1 MSHCWRWSG
10 FRGERWRRWSHRVCQ
25 AGEADPL
32 ALLADQWLKTV
43 QMLDDAGFVHGDL
56 AADNVMVRPDGSIA
70 LVDLDNACW
79 PTAPSQELTAA
90 PEAAYSHPGGQ
101 ARDWARRDRFP
112 ALVIWA
118 SLRILTRHPHLRQQF
133 GERPDRPGSALLWS
147 SNDLL
152 HPAGSPLF
160 AALDGL
166 GDATLR
172 PLLEIVRR
180 AIRFSPDE
188 TPPLSEISE
197 RLETLGF
204 PKLAST
210 PGKLVRRISAPAEP
224 TAAVATPVAPAVETP
239 IEQTPAAISM
249 GDALAPKAPAADRPE
264 PARPDRKRSELLL
277 RELESALASRDA
289 RSVLQAWDGVRQLR

>member
-1 MSHCWRWSG
+1 M
-10 FRGERWRRWSHRVCQ
+10 
-25 AGEADPL
+25 
-32 ALLADQWLKTV
+32 
-43 QMLDDAGFVHGDL
+43 
-56 AADNVMVRPDGSIA
+56 
-70 LVDLDNACW
+70 
-79 PTAPSQELTAA
+79 
-90 PEAAYSHPGGQ
+90 
-101 ARDWARRDRFP
+101 RRDRFP

-147 SNDLL
+147 SDDLL

-160 AALDGL
+160 ATLDGL

-210 PGKLVRRISAPAEP
+210 PGKLVRRISAPAERRRR
-224 TAAVATPVAPAVETP
+224 AVATPVAPAVETP

-249 GDALAPKAPAADRPE
+249 GDDLAAKAPAVDRPE
-264 PARPDRKRSELLL
+264 PPRPDRKRSELLL

-289 RSVLQAWDGVRQLR
+289 RSVLQAWDGVRQFDEASPFAPAVHDVLQREVAPRLTGRIAAGMTRRCWPGWRRQSAPGLRRRRQFGPRAARPGSASPPRRSLPGPSTATITNRWRG